1 MEFWKNKEK
10 IFQKIKI
17 LYPKEA
23 KQILLEIERILHR
36 QRILKKYFKK
46 KSIFDEKDIFLITY
60 PDSFFIKNKKPLN
73 ALYYFLDKYFKD
85 EFSAIHI
92 LPFYPFSSDRGFSV
106 VNFYQVK
113 KEFGSWSHI
122 EKIANRYRL
131 MSDLVLNHVSTKSK
145 WFKGFLSGKKKYKN
159 YFISFLEEETK
170 NDDFKKVFRPRA
182 TSLLTPFKTKDG
194 LRYVWTTFSVGDYT
208 DQVDLNYKNP
218 EVFLEMIKILLF
230 LFEKGVRI
238 IRLDAIAY
246 IWKELGTSCLHLP
259 QVHVI
264 VQIMR
269 LIIESIYPDG
279 VIITETNVP
288 HKENISYFGDGKNE
302 AHMVYNFALPPLV
315 LHAFI
320 TNNSSFLTYWA
331 LSTDWPK
338 GDNFFYNFL
347 DSHDGIG
354 VLGAKEIL
362 SENEFKKIFI
372 KIEKGGGRLSTRS
385 LPNGGRAV
393 YEINT
398 TWWSALVEKDLSFE
412 LNLKKF
418 ITSRAISFALK
429 GVPAVYYL
437 SLFGRE
443 NDLKTYK
450 KTKIN
455 RDLNR
460 ENLSVREIENWIN
473 NKKTKE
479 AVVFKAL
486 IDLIRKRKSY
496 IAFHPQAEQKILPLS
511 GKVFSILRWKDGQKI
526 LALHNV
532 TKDYVRIKYQ
542 NKKYQ
547 LGPYDF
553 LWQPI

>member
-1 MEFWKNKEK
+1 MNNKKKILEK
-10 IFQKIKI
+10 IRLLYPQQAKEVFLRLEKI
-17 LYPKEA
+17 LDKETNLNKTA
-23 KQILLEIERILHR
+23 LSN
-36 QRILKKYFKK
+36 KKFL
-46 KSIFDEKDIFLITY
+46 FDEKDIFLITY
-60 PDSFFIKNKKPLN
+60 PDSFFKKNEKPLTT
-73 ALYYFLDKYFKD
+73 LSYFLERYLKDYF
-85 EFSAIHI
+85 SSIHI

-106 VNFYQVK
+106 IDFYKVK
-113 KEFGSWSHI
+113 KDFGSWSQI
-122 EKIANRYRL
+122 KKISRNFRL
-131 MSDLVLNHVSTKSK
+131 MADLVLNHVSTKSK
-145 WFKGFLSGKKKYKN
+145 WFCGFLLGKKKYQD
-159 YFISFLEEETK
+159 YFISFLKEEIPEEEI
-170 NDDFKKVFRPRA
+170 KKVFRPRA
-182 TSLLTPFKTKDG
+182 TPLLTPFKTKNG

-230 LFEKGVRI
+230 LFEKGIRI

-246 IWKELGTSCLHLP
+246 VWKELGTNCLHRP
-259 QVHVI
+259 QVHTI
-264 VQIMR
+264 VQLLR
-269 LIIESIYPDG
+269 LIVQNLYPDG

-320 TNNSSFLTYWA
+320 TNNSLFLTRWA

-362 SENEFKKIFI
+362 SNDEFEKVFLSI
-372 KIEKGGGRLSTRS
+372 KR
-385 LPNGGRAV
+385 NGGELSLRNLPDGGKAV

-398 TWWSALVEKDLSFE
+398 TWWSALAEKKAPFE

-460 ENLSVREIENWIN
+460 ENLSIKEVEKWFA

-479 AVVFKAL
+479 TIVFNAL
-486 IDLIRKRKSY
+486 LDLIKKRKSFL
-496 IAFHPQAEQKILPLS
+496 AFHPQAQQEVLS
-511 GKVFSILRWKDGQKI
+511 LSNKVFAVLRYKNGQRV

-532 TKDYVRIKYQ
+532 SKDYVEINYRG
-542 NKKYQ
+542 KKYK
-547 LGPYDF
+547 LLPYDF
-553 LWQPI
+553 LWQII

>member
-1 MEFWKNKEK
+1 MPLLKTKKK
-10 IFQKIKI
+10 IFQKLKT

-23 KQILLEIERILHR
+23 EKIFLEIEKIINHQKL
-36 QRILKKYFKK
+36 LKADFKR

-60 PDSFFIKNKKPLN
+60 PDSFFIKDKKPLAVLDN
-73 ALYYFLDKYFKD
+73 FLNEYLKD
-85 EFSAIHI
+85 EFSALHI

-106 VNFYQVK
+106 INFYQVK
-113 KEFGSWSHI
+113 KDFGSWYHI
-122 EKIANRYRL
+122 KKIASRYRL
-131 MSDLVLNHVSTKSK
+131 MSDLVLNHVSTQSK
-145 WFKGFLSGKKKYKN
+145 WFRGFLLGKKNYED
-159 YFISFLEEETK
+159 YFISFLKEETE
-170 NDDFKKVFRPRA
+170 NDDFKRVFRPRA
-182 TSLLTPFKTKDG
+182 TPLLTPFQTKNG

-218 EVFLEMIKILLF
+218 KVFLEMIKILLF
-230 LFEKGVRI
+230 LFEKGIRI

-246 IWKELGTSCLHLP
+246 LWKELGTSCLHLP
-259 QVHVI
+259 QVHTI
-264 VQIMR
+264 VQILR
-269 LIIESIYPDG
+269 LIIESVYPNG

-288 HKENISYFGDGKNE
+288 HKENVSYFGNGKNE

-320 TNNSSFLTYWA
+320 TNKASFLTDWA

-338 GDNFFYNFL
+338 GNNFFYNFL

-362 SENEFKKIFI
+362 SEDEFKKVFI
-372 KIEKGGGRLSTRS
+372 KIEKNGGKLSTRS
-385 LPNGGRAV
+385 LPDGGKKV
-393 YEINT
+393 YEMNT
-398 TWWSALVEKDLSFE
+398 TWWSALAEKDLSFE

-443 NDLKTYK
+443 NDLKTYQ

-460 ENLSVREIENWIN
+460 ENLSVKEIENWMN
-473 NKKTKE
+473 NQKTKE
-479 AVVFKAL
+479 TIVFRSL
-486 IDLIRKRKSY
+486 IGLIRKRRSLT
-496 IAFHPQAEQKILPLS
+496 AFHPQAEQKILSLS
-511 GKVFSILRWKDGQKI
+511 DKVFSILRWKDNQKI

-532 TKDYVRIKYQ
+532 TKEYVSVKYQ
-542 NKKYQ
+542 GKKHQ

-553 LWQPI
+553 LWQVI